1 MEKNMLKV
9 GQAVTHPM
17 FPDWGRG
24 IIAAILFDKEMNIH
38 IAKVMWQ
45 SLNVDKLAFHTLDHL
60 QPFVDS
66 PISDKP
72 SQLEL
77 FPR

>member
-1 MEKNMLKV
+1 MLKV

-24 IIAAILFDKEMNIH
+24 IIAQILFDKEMNIH

-66 PISDKP
+66 PTMNEP